1 MERDG
6 KECAEWGA
14 GRVEEVVLEKRRGR
28 RRIGRVLESNGFTP
42 QRYVI
47 PSIQFDSRLCTDEC
61 LTSLVVVLVA
71 QIRAGLWVRNGFGVR
86 AQQLHYKEYSLREN
100 TYDQDLFF
108 LQNSLVLLEP
118 SLVLASIVDR
128 FDLRNWLILGRDQ
141 EPGGG
146 GGETIYE
153 PTQAMAMTE
162 ELLSLLITLV
172 SDPTYT
178 LPLSSHDAFKR
189 ELIHHLALGSCVY
202 SDLLR
207 RISERFGEDGEE
219 MDRILEEIST
229 FKPPSGTNDQGVY
242 ALREEY
248 YREVDPYFAR
258 YSRNQREQVEGI
270 VREHLGGKEGG
281 GGGKEDYVIVP
292 RPLEI
297 TQGTFKGFAG
307 RTLDSEVLR
316 QTIYWSLKSGRKRG
330 ELFSEVVV
338 DQALHLSM
346 LSMVDEGSRHEFI
359 QFAKGPA
366 PIEVDDELEEK
377 VVEMNEEEREA
388 DEYVPRSS
396 LSSSNARMEE
406 DESTFVR
413 LLIKVEE
420 DERMKTVRG
429 KCGWL
434 LDRLQEVLGEEEVGQ
449 YRKKFKESSSKD
461 EEETKKRNEDKK
473 LAAKKRQEEIMKKF
487 QQAQSAFLE
496 SVEDDEDD
504 EDFEDEEDEFR
515 MEEEEGNVDQQKK
528 PAKVDFGSCIVCQDQ
543 LEDSKA
549 FGILGLVQ
557 GSNLIRLSPTGTL
570 NVPFQQ
576 ELLSTPCSLDQDAS
590 SIRPYG
596 VAANKIPIH
605 SFDQS
610 GDGISLG
617 FPQNQKTGF
626 HASSCGHLMHL
637 ECFETYC
644 SSISTR
650 HRQQPTRCHPETI
663 ERREFVCP
671 LCKSLGNVL
680 LPATTDDPAF
690 QPYQGGMYQ
699 FSLAEWASTDEASE
713 NDIARTRVDQLQVVN
728 DLDHSIFF
736 KPWRISLALP
746 TLHPQDFE
754 EREGL
759 MIARLLQVVTAL
771 KSEIGGSTPGVAMFP
786 KDVIGYTVSSMEI
799 ASRGTSDPV
808 WKLTDSNLRL
818 LQSMLSV
825 TLELVESVSLPTV
838 DPSYLAQLAIKQRL
852 GGIFARG
859 TKLSEIEFTQFDPL
873 STVIEAAACCPSVF
887 YHVVAV
893 SFYTFLAQSY
903 LGIYRLFHQSSSLA
917 EWKGDSESS
926 EAHLYLSLVGIR
938 QYFSSAALFNPESK
952 PFDLTLGKH
961 LHSQLLPFLRRSAII
976 ARAVFGEPDAAPSE
990 GLEFDRL
997 LSLLRISHP
1006 STVLS
1011 PTSSDPDSS
1020 LLREHLAL
1028 CASSASHLHS
1038 ADLLSTV
1045 DSLINHPSS
1054 SLEIEHSSVLY
1065 ELLGLP
1071 HHLDTLIAST
1081 LERKCTRCEQ
1091 SPENP
1096 ALCLLCGELVCCQS
1110 FCCMAGEEE
1119 SQHGECNEHMWT

>member
-1 MERDG
+1 
-6 KECAEWGA
+6 
-14 GRVEEVVLEKRRGR
+14 
-28 RRIGRVLESNGFTP
+28 
-42 QRYVI
+42 
-47 PSIQFDSRLCTDEC
+47 
-61 LTSLVVVLVA
+61 
-71 QIRAGLWVRNGFGVR
+71 
-86 AQQLHYKEYSLREN
+86 
-100 TYDQDLFF
+100 
-108 LQNSLVLLEP
+108 
-118 SLVLASIVDR
+118 
-128 FDLRNWLILGRDQ
+128 
-141 EPGGG
+141 
-146 GGETIYE
+146 
-153 PTQAMAMTE
+153 MAMTE

-178 LPLSSHDAFKR
+178 LPLSSHEAFKR
-189 ELIHHLALGSCVY
+189 ELVHHLALGSCVY
-202 SDLLR
+202 SELLR
-207 RISERFGEDGEE
+207 RISERFGEDGQE
-219 MDRILEEIST
+219 MDRILAEISA
-229 FKPPSGTNDQGVY
+229 FKPPTGTNDQGVY
-242 ALREEY
+242 SLREEFY
-248 YREVDPYFAR
+248 KEVDPYFAR
-258 YSRNQREQVEGI
+258 YSRNQRELVEGI
-270 VREHLGGKEGG
+270 VKEHLGGKNGEGEK
-281 GGGKEDYVIVP
+281 GKEDYVIVP
-292 RPLEI
+292 KSLEI
-297 TQGTFKGFAG
+297 GKGTFEGFVG
-307 RTLDSEVLR
+307 KVLDSEVLR

-338 DQALHLSM
+338 DQALHLAM
-346 LSMVDEGSRHEFI
+346 LSIVDGGSRDGFI
-359 QFAKGPA
+359 QFAKSPA
-366 PIEVDDELEEK
+366 PIEVEEEEGEGEEK
-377 VVEMNEEEREA
+377 EVGMNEDDHEEREA
-388 DEYVPRSS
+388 DEYVPKSS
-396 LSSSNARMEE
+396 TSTTLNAQIEE
-406 DESTFVR
+406 DESTFIR

-434 LDRLQEVLGEEEVGQ
+434 LDRLQEVLGEREVGQ
-449 YRKKFKESSSKD
+449 YRKKFKETSVKE
-461 EEETKKRNEDKK
+461 EEETKKKNEDKK
-473 LAAKKRQEEIMKKF
+473 LAAKRRQEEILKKF

-496 SVEDDEDD
+496 SVEEDD
-504 EDFEDEEDEFR
+504 DDNEDEEFEDEDDEFR
-515 MEEEEGNVDQQKK
+515 MEEEEENDIQQKK
-528 PAKVDFGSCIVCQDQ
+528 PTKVDFGSCIVCQDQ

-549 FGILGLVQ
+549 FGILGLIQ
-557 GSNLIRLSPTGTL
+557 GSNLVRVSPTGTS
-570 NVPFQQ
+570 NVPFQR
-576 ELLSTPCSLDQDAS
+576 ELLSTPSSLDHDAS
-590 SIRPYG
+590 SIRPFG
-596 VAANKIPIH
+596 VASNKIPIH

-617 FPQNQKTGF
+617 FPQNQKSGF

-680 LPATTDDPAF
+680 LPTTTDDPAF
-690 QPYQGGMYQ
+690 QPYRGGLAQ
-699 FSLAEWASTDEASE
+699 ASLAEWAALVEGRDDES
-713 NDIARTRVDQLQVVN
+713 ARVRADQLQVVN

-746 TLHPQDFE
+746 TLRPQDFE
-754 EREGL
+754 DREGL

-799 ASRGTSDPV
+799 ASRGTSDPA

-818 LQSMLSV
+818 LQSMFSV
-825 TLELVESVSLPTV
+825 TLELVSSVSLNME
-838 DPSYLAQLAIKQRL
+838 PSQVALIAIKQRL

-873 STVIEAAACCPSVF
+873 STVIEAAACCPPVL
-887 YHVVAV
+887 YYVVTV

-917 EWKGDSESS
+917 EWKGDSESP
-926 EAHLYLSLVGIR
+926 EARLFLSLVGVR
-938 QYFSSAALFNPESK
+938 QFFSSAALFNPDSK

-961 LHSQLLPFLRRSAII
+961 LHSQLLPFLRRSAIV
-976 ARAVFGEPDAAPSE
+976 ARATFGEPDPTIVISNE

-997 LSLLRISHP
+997 LSLLRIP
-1006 STVLS
+1006 SPSIVLS
-1011 PTSSDPDSS
+1011 PSSSSSDPDSS
-1020 LLREHLAL
+1020 LLREHLSI
-1028 CASSASHLHS
+1028 CAASATYLQST
-1038 ADLLSTV
+1038 DLLSSV
-1045 DSLINHPSS
+1045 DSLINHPAT
-1054 SLEIEHSSVLY
+1054 SLELEHSSVLY

-1081 LERKCTRCEQ
+1081 LERKCARCDQ